1 MTLKKTA
8 KSKRA
13 NPPREFSRTKEFKK
27 DWQRLTHSGR
37 YDMNRLKEAMLL
49 LIENTVPLPPEWL
62 DHALAG
68 NWTNHREWPYRRG
81 MRWVKHALHALG
93 QVLQSRTCVIARPV
107 LLQDLT
113 PLLCVTP
120 LCDPF
125 MTLHVI
131 RKGLVLC

>member
-27 DWQRLTHSGR
+27 DWQRLAHSGR

-68 NWTNHREWPYRRG
+68 NWTITPKSICVVNTW
-81 MRWVKHALHALG
+81 KLALSFANW
-93 QVLQSRTCVIARPV
+93 I
-107 LLQDLT
+107 
-113 PLLCVTP
+113 
-120 LCDPF
+120 
-125 MTLHVI
+125 
-131 RKGLVLC
+131 KN